1 MSIITHSILTLLKY
15 FTYVNFY
22 WWWNICSFHISSFH
36 FISETYLDSSTS
48 NDDDNLLIP
57 SYNLFTAYHPSN
69 TKQGSVCIYYRN
81 PLPLKILGFQ
91 YLQECINKLCR
102 FVSLYRLPS
111 QSQDDFEAFVNN
123 FELNLDVVAANN
135 TFLTVVL
142 GDF

>member
-1 MSIITHSILTLLKY
+1 MINFKGVDSFLRVFSFILGKFIDLKMQ
-15 FTYVNFY
+15 
-22 WWWNICSFHISSFH
+22 
-36 FISETYLDSSTS
+36 ST
-48 NDDDNLLIP
+48 
-57 SYNLFTAYHPSN
+57 
-69 TKQGSVCIYYRN
+69 KRGSVCIYHRN
-81 PLPLKILGFQ
+81 PLPLKILGFP